1 MAASYW
7 TSTQHRFWHFNPS
20 QLASIRANLTAQ
32 NAAVI
37 NQYPISDPRHVLI
50 FLKDQLL
57 RLSRRLQSRQQCL
70 ATTLVYIHRY
80 LLTHSFQAVNPY
92 LLLTTAFYLASK
104 TEESPHHI
112 RFVLGEARQ
121 FWPEFVP
128 GDVSRIGEMEFSL
141 ISEMRSQLIIWHP
154 YRTLME
160 LKGSEKDGGLDLN
173 SDEVGMAWSIIN
185 DSYLTDLP
193 LICAPHTIAIMAI
206 FLAVAF
212 QPTNKVTALGSGP
225 PTFQVPNTPNPTINS
240 NSSTSFQGLGGRQ
253 GMSAVINS
261 TMNPTSGRPG
271 ANISADGKVKSTSKP
286 SPAPSEKMRRVI
298 RFLAESSVDL
308 EQIIEATQEI
318 VSLYEVWESYSEKA
332 VKEALAR
339 VIRVRGL
346 DK

>member
-1 MAASYW
+1 MAANYW
-7 TSTQHRFWHFNPS
+7 TSTQRRFWNFTPA
-20 QLASIRANLTAQ
+20 QLSSIRSALNAQ
-32 NAAVI
+32 NATAI
-37 NQYPISDPRHVLI
+37 NQYPISDPRHILI

-80 LLTHSFQAVNPY
+80 LLTHPLQIANPY

-112 RFVLGEARQ
+112 RLVLGEARQ

-160 LKGSEKDGGLDLN
+160 LKVPEKEGGLELSN
-173 SDEVGMAWSIIN
+173 DEVGMAWSIIN

-193 LICAPHTIAIMAI
+193 LTCAPHTIAIMAV

-212 QPTNKVTALGSGP
+212 QPANKGITMAGGL

-240 NSSTSFQGLGGRQ
+240 TSSASFQGLGGRQ
-253 GMSAVINS
+253 GMSTAINN
-261 TMNPTSGRPG
+261 TMTSPANARPG
-271 ANISADGKVKSTSKP
+271 ASAGADGKSKP
-286 SPAPSEKMRRVI
+286 GARPTPSEKMQRVV
-298 RFLAESSVDL
+298 RFLAQSSVDL
-308 EQIIEATQEI
+308 EQVIDATQEI

-339 VIRVRGL
+339 VIRGRGL

>member
-1 MAASYW
+1 MAANYW
-7 TSTQHRFWHFNPS
+7 TSTQRQFWHFTPS
-20 QLASIRANLTAQ
+20 QLVSIRSALAAQ
-32 NAAVI
+32 HAAVI
-37 NQYPISDPRHVLI
+37 NQYPTSDPRHILI

-80 LLTHSFQAVNPY
+80 LLTHPLQTINPY

-104 TEESPHHI
+104 TEESPYHI
-112 RFVLGEARQ
+112 RVVLGDARQ

-154 YRTLME
+154 YRTLIE
-160 LKGSEKDGGLDLN
+160 LKGPEKEGGLELSN
-173 SDEVGMAWSIIN
+173 DEVGMAWSIIN

-193 LICAPHTIAIMAI
+193 LTCAPHTIAIMAI

-212 QPTNKVTALGSGP
+212 QPTNKVTAGVGGL
-225 PTFQVPNTPNPTINS
+225 PTFQIPSTPNPTIN
-240 NSSTSFQGLGGRQ
+240 NTSSASFQGLGGRP
-253 GMSAVINS
+253 GMSAVINGV
-261 TMNPTSGRPG
+261 MNSPASGRPIVN
-271 ANISADGKVKSTSKP
+271 AATDSKIKSNTKP
-286 SPAPSEKMRRVI
+286 VPSEKMQRII
-298 RFLAESSVDL
+298 RFLAESSIDL
-308 EQIIEATQEI
+308 EQIINATQQI

-332 VKEALAR
+332 VKESLAR
-339 VIRVRGL
+339 VIRGRGL

>member
-1 MAASYW
+1 MAANYW
-7 TSTQHRFWHFNPS
+7 TSTQRRFWHFTPS
-20 QLASIRANLTAQ
+20 QLLSIRSALTAQ
-32 NAAVI
+32 NAAAV
-37 NQYPISDPRHVLI
+37 NQYPTSDPRHILI

-80 LLTHSFQAVNPY
+80 LLTHPLQTFNPY

-112 RFVLGEARQ
+112 RLVLGEARQ

-160 LKGSEKDGGLDLN
+160 LKAPAKEGGLDL
-173 SDEVGMAWSIIN
+173 SVDEVGMAWSVIN

-193 LICAPHTIAIMAI
+193 LTCAPHTIAIMAI

-212 QPTNKVTALGSGP
+212 QPTEKVMPGGPAL
-225 PTFQVPNTPNPTINS
+225 PTFQIPNTPNPTINS
-240 NSSTSFQGLGGRQ
+240 NSSASFHGLGGRQ

-261 TMNPTSGRPG
+261 VMSSPVSGRPS
-271 ANISADGKVKSTSKP
+271 ANVGADGKVKSNSK
-286 SPAPSEKMRRVI
+286 PAPSEKMQRII
-298 RFLAESSVDL
+298 RFLAESSIDL
-308 EQIIEATQEI
+308 EQVIDATQQI

-339 VIRVRGL
+339 IIRGRGL

>member
-1 MAASYW
+1 MAANYW
-7 TSTQHRFWHFNPS
+7 TSTQRRFWHFSPS
-20 QLASIRANLTAQ
+20 QLVSIRSALITQ
-32 NAAVI
+32 NAAAVS
-37 NQYPISDPRHVLI
+37 QYPISDPRHILI

-80 LLTHSFQAVNPY
+80 LLTHSLQTFNPY

-112 RFVLGEARQ
+112 RFVFGEARQ

-154 YRTLME
+154 YRSLME
-160 LKGSEKDGGLDLN
+160 LKGPEKEGGLELSN
-173 SDEVGMAWSIIN
+173 DEVGMAWSIIN

-193 LICAPHTIAIMAI
+193 LTCAPHTIAVMAI

-212 QPTNKVTALGSGP
+212 QPTNKGLAVGTGL
-225 PTFQVPNTPNPTINS
+225 PTFQIPNTPNPTINN
-240 NSSTSFQGLGGRQ
+240 NSSTAFQGLGGRQ
-253 GMSAVINS
+253 GMSTAISGAISSPV
-261 TMNPTSGRPG
+261 SGRLS
-271 ANISADGKVKSTSKP
+271 ANAAADGKVKSNPKP
-286 SPAPSEKMRRVI
+286 VPSEKMQRVI
-298 RFLAESSVDL
+298 RFLAESSIDL
-308 EQIIEATQEI
+308 DQIIDATQQI

-339 VIRVRGL
+339 VIIGRGM

>member
-1 MAASYW
+1 MAANYW
-7 TSTQHRFWHFNPS
+7 TSTQRRFWNFTPS
-20 QLASIRANLTAQ
+20 QLASIRSNLNAQ
-32 NAAVI
+32 NSSI
-37 NQYPISDPRHVLI
+37 ITSYPIPDPRHILI

-80 LLTHSFQAVNPY
+80 LLTHPLQTVNPY

-112 RFVLGEARQ
+112 RLVLGEARQ

-128 GDVSRIGEMEFSL
+128 GDVSRMGEMEFSL

-160 LKGSEKDGGLDLN
+160 LKGPEKEGGLEL
-173 SDEVGMAWSIIN
+173 SSEEVSMAWSIIN

-193 LICAPHTIAIMAI
+193 LTCAPHVIAVMAI
-206 FLAVAF
+206 FVAVAF
-212 QPTNKVTALGSGP
+212 QPTSKGGAL
-225 PTFQVPNTPNPTINS
+225 PTFQVPNTPNPMV
-240 NSSTSFQGLGGRQ
+240 NSSTTASFQGYGGSQ
-253 GMSAVINS
+253 SMSAAISNS
-261 TMNPTSGRPG
+261 MTNPAGARPNATVG
-271 ANISADGKVKSTSKP
+271 ADGKPKSNGKS
-286 SPAPSEKMRRVI
+286 SLSEKMQRMI
-298 RFLAESSVDL
+298 RFLAESSIDIN
-308 EQIIEATQEI
+308 QIIDATQEI
-318 VSLYEVWESYSEKA
+318 ISLYEVWESYSEKG

-339 VIRVRGL
+339 VIRGRGL

>member
-1 MAASYW
+1 MAANYW
-7 TSTQHRFWHFNPS
+7 TSTQRRFWHFSPS
-20 QLASIRANLTAQ
+20 QLVSIRSALTTQ
-32 NAAVI
+32 NTAAI
-37 NQYPISDPRHVLI
+37 NQYPISDPRHILI

-70 ATTLVYIHRY
+70 ATTLIYIHRY
-80 LLTHSFQAVNPY
+80 LLTHPLQTFNPY

-112 RFVLGEARQ
+112 RVVLGEARQ

-154 YRTLME
+154 YRTLLE
-160 LKGSEKDGGLDLN
+160 LRGSEKEGGLELSN
-173 SDEVGMAWSIIN
+173 DEVGMAWSIIN

-193 LICAPHTIAIMAI
+193 LTCAPHTIAVMAI

-212 QPTNKVTALGSGP
+212 QPTNKALAVGAGL
-225 PTFQVPNTPNPTINS
+225 PTFQIPSTPNLAISN
-240 NSSTSFQGLGGRQ
+240 NSSASFQGLGGRQ

-261 TMNPTSGRPG
+261 AMSSPVSGRP
-271 ANISADGKVKSTSKP
+271 SASATADAKLKPNSK
-286 SPAPSEKMRRVI
+286 PAPSEKMQRII
-298 RFLAESSVDL
+298 RFLAESSIDL
-308 EQIIEATQEI
+308 EQIIDATQQI

-339 VIRVRGL
+339 VITGRGM

>member
-1 MAASYW
+1 MAANYW
-7 TSTQHRFWHFNPS
+7 TSTQRRFWHFTPS
-20 QLASIRANLTAQ
+20 QLSSIRSTLNAQ
-32 NAAVI
+32 NATAV
-37 NQYPISDPRHVLI
+37 NQHPISNPRHILI

-80 LLTHSFQAVNPY
+80 LLTHPLQAVNPY

-112 RFVLGEARQ
+112 RVVLGEARQ

-154 YRTLME
+154 YRTLLE
-160 LKGSEKDGGLDLN
+160 LKVPEKEGGLELSN
-173 SDEVGMAWSIIN
+173 DEIGMAWSIIN

-193 LICAPHTIAIMAI
+193 LTCAPHTIAVMAI
-206 FLAVAF
+206 FLAVAL
-212 QPTNKVTALGSGP
+212 QPTSKLPAVVGGL
-225 PTFQVPNTPNPTINS
+225 PTFQVPTTPNPVM
-240 NSSTSFQGLGGRQ
+240 NSSSPASFQGLGGRQ
-253 GMSAVINS
+253 GISSAINS
-261 TMNPTSGRPG
+261 TMSNPASSRPNTS
-271 ANISADGKVKSTSKP
+271 AATDGKAKSCLKI
-286 SPAPSEKMRRVI
+286 APSAKMQRI
-298 RFLAESSVDL
+298 IHFLAESSIDL
-308 EQIIEATQEI
+308 EQVIDATQQI

-339 VIRVRGL
+339 VIRGRGL
-346 DK
+346 EK

>member
-1 MAASYW
+1 MAANYW
-7 TSTQHRFWHFNPS
+7 TSTQRRFWLFTPS
-20 QLASIRANLTAQ
+20 QLVSVRSTLTAH
-32 NAAVI
+32 NAAAI
-37 NQYPISDPRHVLI
+37 NQHPISDPRHILI

-80 LLTHSFQAVNPY
+80 LLTHPLHSVNPY

-112 RFVLGEARQ
+112 RLVLGEARQ
-121 FWPEFVP
+121 LWPEFVP

-154 YRTLME
+154 YRTLIE
-160 LKGSEKDGGLDLN
+160 LKGPEKDGGLELSN
-173 SDEVGMAWSIIN
+173 DEVGMAWSIIN

-193 LICAPHTIAIMAI
+193 LTCAPHTIAIMAI

-212 QPTNKVTALGSGP
+212 QPTNKIMSVGSGI
-225 PTFQVPNTPNPTINS
+225 PTFQVPKTPNPTISNNS
-240 NSSTSFQGLGGRQ
+240 TSSFQGLGGKQ
-253 GMSAVINS
+253 GMSAAMNNTINS
-261 TMNPTSGRPG
+261 PAGSRLNPNTGVDSRAKP
-271 ANISADGKVKSTSKP
+271 NSK
-286 SPAPSEKMRRVI
+286 PAPSEKMRRI
-298 RFLAESSVDL
+298 IHFLAESSINL
-308 EQIIEATQEI
+308 EHIIEATQEI

-339 VIRVRGL
+339 FIRSRGL

>member
-1 MAASYW
+1 MAANYW
-7 TSTQHRFWHFNPS
+7 TSTQRRFWHFTPS
-20 QLASIRANLTAQ
+20 QLVSIRSALNNQ
-32 NAAVI
+32 NAAAVS
-37 NQYPISDPRHVLI
+37 QYPTSDPRHILI

-80 LLTHSFQAVNPY
+80 LLTHPLQAFNPY

-112 RFVLGEARQ
+112 RLVLGEARQ
-121 FWPEFVP
+121 FWPEFVS

-160 LKGSEKDGGLDLN
+160 LKGPDNEGGLELSN
-173 SDEVGMAWSIIN
+173 DEFGMAWSIIN

-193 LICAPHTIAIMAI
+193 LTCAPHTIAIMAI

-212 QPTNKVTALGSGP
+212 QPTNKAMAGP
-225 PTFQVPNTPNPTINS
+225 TGLPLFQIPNTPNPTINS
-240 NSSTSFQGLGGRQ
+240 NSSASFQGLGGRQ
-253 GMSAVINS
+253 GMSAAINS
-261 TMNPTSGRPG
+261 TINGPTTGRPTTNTG
-271 ANISADGKVKSTSKP
+271 TDDRVKPIAKQV
-286 SPAPSEKMRRVI
+286 PSEKMQRII
-298 RFLAESSVDL
+298 RFLAESSIDL
-308 EQIIEATQEI
+308 EQIIQATQEI

-332 VKEALAR
+332 VKESLAR
-339 VIRVRGL
+339 IIRGRGL

>member
-1 MAASYW
+1 MAADYW
-7 TSTQHRFWHFNPS
+7 TSTQRRFWHFTPS
-20 QLASIRANLTAQ
+20 QLVSIRSTLATQ
-32 NAAVI
+32 HAAVI
-37 NQYPISDPRHVLI
+37 SQYPAPDPRHILI

-80 LLTHSFQAVNPY
+80 LLTHPLQTVNPY

-112 RFVLGEARQ
+112 RLVLGEARQ

-160 LKGSEKDGGLDLN
+160 LKGPEKDGGLGLN
-173 SDEVGMAWSIIN
+173 NDEVGMAWSIIN

-193 LICAPHTIAIMAI
+193 LTCAPHTIAIMAI

-212 QPTNKVTALGSGP
+212 QPANAAKTGGVGLP
-225 PTFQVPNTPNPTINS
+225 IFQVPNTPNPAINS
-240 NSSTSFQGLGGRQ
+240 NSPASFQGLGGRQ
-253 GMSAVINS
+253 GMSAVMNN
-261 TMNPTSGRPG
+261 TMNSPSSARSSANVGPDNRAKSSSRPG
-271 ANISADGKVKSTSKP
+271 
-286 SPAPSEKMRRVI
+286 PSERTQRIV
-298 RFLAESSVDL
+298 RFLAESSIEL
-308 EQIIEATQEI
+308 EQIISATQEI

-339 VIRVRGL
+339 VIRGRGL

>member
-1 MAASYW
+1 M
-7 TSTQHRFWHFNPS
+7 PS
-20 QLASIRANLTAQ
+20 QLSSIRSALNSQ
-32 NAAVI
+32 NAAAVK
-37 NQYPISDPRHVLI
+37 QHPISDSRHVLI

-80 LLTHSFQAVNPY
+80 LLTHPIQTVNPY

-112 RFVLGEARQ
+112 RVVLGEARQ
-121 FWPEFVP
+121 FWPEFIP

-160 LKGSEKDGGLDLN
+160 LKGPDKEGGLELSN
-173 SDEVGMAWSIIN
+173 DEVGMAWSIIN
-185 DSYLTDLP
+185 DSYLTDLH
-193 LICAPHTIAIMAI
+193 LTCAPHTIAIMAI

-212 QPTNKVTALGSGP
+212 QPTNKGIAVSNGF
-225 PTFQVPNTPNPTINS
+225 PTFQVPSTPNPTINS

-253 GMSAVINS
+253 GTSVVMNSAMNS
-261 TMNPTSGRPG
+261 PTSGRVV
-271 ANISADGKVKSTSKP
+271 ANVGLDGRVKSNSKL
-286 SPAPSEKMRRVI
+286 APSEKMQRVI
-298 RFLAESSVDL
+298 RFLAESSIDL
-308 EQIIEATQEI
+308 EKVIDATQEI
-318 VSLYEVWESYSEKA
+318 VSLYEAWESYSEKA
-332 VKEALAR
+332 VKEVLTRA
-339 VIRVRGL
+339 IRARGL

>member
-1 MAASYW
+1 MAANYW
-7 TSTQHRFWHFNPS
+7 TSTQHRFWHFSPS
-20 QLASIRANLTAQ
+20 RLASIRSTLTAQ
-32 NAAVI
+32 HAAAI

-80 LLTHSFQAVNPY
+80 LLTHPLQAVNPY

-112 RFVLGEARQ
+112 RLVLGEARQ

-141 ISEMRSQLIIWHP
+141 ISEMRSQLIVWHP
-154 YRTLME
+154 YRTLMD
-160 LKGSEKDGGLDLN
+160 LKGPEKDGGLDLSAN
-173 SDEVGMAWSIIN
+173 ELGMAWSIIN

-193 LICAPHTIAIMAI
+193 LTSEPHMIAIMAI
-206 FLAVAF
+206 FLAVALE
-212 QPTNKVTALGSGP
+212 PENKGGLANTGI
-225 PTFQVPNTPNPTINS
+225 PTFPLPNTLNPTIVNTGS
-240 NSSTSFQGLGGRQ
+240 PTFQGLGGRQ
-253 GMSAVINS
+253 ALSTAVSS
-261 TMNPTSGRPG
+261 TIATSPAHSQPGNNMN
-271 ANISADGKVKSTSKP
+271 ADGKAKTNASAGP
-286 SPAPSEKMRRVI
+286 SQKMQRVI
-298 RFLAESSVDL
+298 RFLAHSSINLEHIVD
-308 EQIIEATQEI
+308 ATQEI
-318 VSLYEVWESYSEKA
+318 VSLYEAWESYSEKA

-339 VIRVRGL
+339 AVKGRGM